1 MARATKKNQPAPIDL
16 DGAGDPAPHV
26 EHAGPGAASS
36 LLQPVVE
43 TMPGRPIC
51 PYCKVPMTATGSPN
65 LFTYYRCPSG
75 DACGASNPPF
85 RTKIPR
91 TDAIRRLRTKQ
102 DQTPEHGPPR

>member
-1 MARATKKNQPAPIDL
+1 MAKATKKPAAPIDL
-16 DGAGDPAPHV
+16 KSDAGSNGEKSAP
-26 EHAGPGAASS
+26 PSGAA

-75 DACGASNPPF
+75 DACGAASPPF

-91 TDAIRRLRTKQ
+91 TESIRRLRAKQ